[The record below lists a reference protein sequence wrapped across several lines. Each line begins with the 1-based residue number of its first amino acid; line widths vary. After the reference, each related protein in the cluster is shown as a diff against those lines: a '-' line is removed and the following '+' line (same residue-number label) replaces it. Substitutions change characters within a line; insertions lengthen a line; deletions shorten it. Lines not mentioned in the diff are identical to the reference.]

1 MNTRALYVT
10 LGAKPGK
17 EAELESFL
25 TSALALVAAEP
36 ATTIW
41 FALKTGP
48 STFAIFD
55 AFPDERGLDAH
66 LAGAVA
72 EALFAKA
79 PELLA
84 GPPSIERL
92 DVLAEKTAARNPV
105 TADVAGLT

>member
-10 LGAKPGK
+10 LEAKPGK
-17 EAELESFL
+17 ESELQSFL
-25 TSALALVAAEP
+25 ASALPLAEAEP
-36 ATTIW
+36 ATAIW

-55 AFPDERGLDAH
+55 AFPDERGRDAH

-72 EALFAKA
+72 KALFAKA

-92 DVLAEKTAARNPV
+92 DVLAEKAAARSPIG
-105 TADVAGLT
+105 ADAAGLI

>member
-10 LGAKPGK
+10 LKAKPGK
-17 EAELESFL
+17 ESELQSFL
-25 TSALALVAAEP
+25 ASALTLAEAEP

-55 AFPDERGLDAH
+55 AFPNEQGRDAH

-72 EALFAKA
+72 KALFAKA

-92 DVLAEKTAARNPV
+92 DVLAEKAAARSPIE
-105 TADVAGLT
+105 ADAAGLI